1 MRRRL
6 ERGLGHAYDG
16 NAELGVDVS
25 AKSGSAIWVQVN
37 VAVHDDQAGLSVV
50 TQLAEHGP
58 DRRQFAQI
66 ELAGPVGR
74 EGRNRGDDQRA
85 LLQHGGKRRVG
96 RGYHCCPS
104 TGINVMNIHS
114 GADVL
119 PVASGDLHRSTMDHG
134 RGLARQFVSRL
145 AGALS
150 RYS

>member
-25 AKSGSAIWVQVN
+25 AKTRSAIWVQVN

-50 TQLAEHGP
+50 TQPAEHGP

-74 EGRNRGDDQRA
+74 NPRDDQRA
-85 LLQHGGKRRVG
+85 LL
-96 RGYHCCPS
+96 
-104 TGINVMNIHS
+104 
-114 GADVL
+114 
-119 PVASGDLHRSTMDHG
+119 
-134 RGLARQFVSRL
+134 
-145 AGALS
+145 
-150 RYS
+150 